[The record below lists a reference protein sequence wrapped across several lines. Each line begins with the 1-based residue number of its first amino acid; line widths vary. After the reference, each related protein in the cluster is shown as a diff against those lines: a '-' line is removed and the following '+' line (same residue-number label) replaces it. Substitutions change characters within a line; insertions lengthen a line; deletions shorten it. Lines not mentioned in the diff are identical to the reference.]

1 MNMNPSRQSGFTL
14 VELLVVISIIL
25 LLATLGVTKFIAA
38 QRDAELVTSKDRLS
52 QIYTH
57 LTRYET
63 AKRRL
68 PRESGSEFVMA
79 VWGGRFVSK
88 SVNNA
93 DIFFD
98 ASLAAPPLS
107 DETLE
112 EDVTAETI
120 HWAGRNQEDKAYR
133 VPKLTVKNASKTI
146 IVCNK
151 PLVDGQLPHQ
161 GNVLAVLYASGH
173 VGEIEAETFGFEEGE
188 PLLIGPESP
197 VEALQGLMGSD
208 ADEY

>member
-1 MNMNPSRQSGFTL
+1 MNTTTQRQHGFTL

-25 LLATLGVTKFIAA
+25 LLATFGVTKFLAA
-38 QRDAELVTSKDRLS
+38 QRDAELVASKDRLG

-57 LTRYET
+57 LQRYET
-63 AKRRL
+63 RKRRL
-68 PRESGSEFVMA
+68 PTESGSEFVLA
-79 VWGGRFVSK
+79 IWGGRGVEK

-93 DIFFD
+93 EIFFD

-107 DETLE
+107 EETLD
-112 EDVTAETI
+112 EDVTPETI
-120 HWAGRNQEDKAYR
+120 HWAGRNQEDRAYR
-133 VPKLTVKNASKTI
+133 IGKLTVKGASKKI

-151 PLVDGQLPHQ
+151 PIVNGELPHQ

-173 VGEIEAETFGFEEGE
+173 VGEIEAADFEVEDGE

-197 VEALQGLMGSD
+197 VEALQGLIGSD

>member
-1 MNMNPSRQSGFTL
+1 MNTANRRQSGFTL

-25 LLATLGVTKFIAA
+25 LLATLGVSKFLAA
-38 QRDAELVTSKDRLS
+38 QRDAQLVTSKDRLS
-52 QIYTH
+52 QIYAH
-57 LTRYET
+57 MQRYEN

-68 PRESGSEFVMA
+68 PTESGSEFVLA
-79 VWGGRFVSK
+79 IWGGRFVEK

-93 DIFFD
+93 EIFFD

-107 DETLE
+107 DDTLE
-112 EDVTAETI
+112 DDVTPETI
-120 HWAGRNQEDKAYR
+120 HWAGRNQADKAYKIG
-133 VPKLTVKNASKTI
+133 KLTVRNASKKI

-151 PLVDGQLPHQ
+151 PLVDGELPHQ

-173 VGEIEAETFGFEEGE
+173 VGEIEAADFEVEEGE

-197 VEALQGLMGSD
+197 VEALQGLIGSD